1 MRTRDM
7 TAASGKRTFS
17 QSRRTLVKV
26 LALAP
31 VAGPAAVVAAGP
43 DASSIAVL
51 YPDIGEPYRSVFT
64 KIIEGVEQQA
74 KGKVAS
80 FAIGNAAVGPDLG
93 AELRRR
99 DLRAVIALGRNGLKA
114 AVALERTMP
123 VVAGGVLSV
132 PEAEA
137 RDLLVH
143 SLTPDPAL
151 LFARLRTLVPG
162 VRRVA
167 VVYDPRQNAWLMKL
181 AREAARAQGLELLAA
196 EADDLK
202 SALRAYQAALPG
214 LESRRDALW
223 LPHDSVTVDESAV
236 LPLVLQ
242 EAWDRSF
249 SVLSSSVAHV
259 RRGALFSLYPDNAA
273 LGRRLGAATLAA
285 LSANTRPVGVQPL
298 KDVLIAANVRTANH
312 LGLNFASGQFAFDMV
327 FPES

>member
-1 MRTRDM
+1 M
-7 TAASGKRTFS
+7 TAASGKRTHT
-17 QSRRTLVKV
+17 QNRRTIVKM
-26 LALAP
+26 LLL
-31 VAGPAAVVAAGP
+31 GPAAVPGSLAAAGA

-80 FAIGNAAVGPDLG
+80 FAIGSAAVGADL
-93 AELRRR
+93 ATELRRR

-114 AVALERTMP
+114 AAALERSMP

-151 LFARLRTLVPG
+151 LFTRLRTLVPG
-162 VRRVA
+162 VRRIA
-167 VVYDPRQNAWLMKL
+167 VVYDPKQNAWLMKL
-181 AREAARAQGLELLAA
+181 ARDAARAQGLEMLAA
-196 EADDLK
+196 EAEDLK
-202 SALRAYQAALPG
+202 SALRAYQTALPG

-223 LPHDSVTVDESAV
+223 LPHDSVTVDDSAV

-285 LSANTRPVGVQPL
+285 LNSSARPVGVQPL

-312 LGLNFASGQFAFDMV
+312 LGLNFANGQFSFDMV